1 MTLIIIRFFVI
12 GGVLNIVYGV
22 CGAVIIK
29 KTYRAGTWLHVRPA
43 SGLQR
48 YAFCMINSKSAIY
61 FVESAPA
68 AYIIIYSIV
77 SCSEV
82 DVVFGKRR

>member
-61 FVESAPA
+61 FVESAPGGIHY
-68 AYIIIYSIV
+68 YI
-77 SCSEV
+77 
-82 DVVFGKRR
+82 